1 MKKTLYLITISF
13 LTNFLYSCES
23 RTENQKL
30 FEEEVLSYFKDVEK
44 IEIFI
49 EESELL
55 EKIPHDSI
63 KNIASEKLNSYKEK
77 QMTYLSNKTIRAKKA
92 LDGYDKMLFFKL
104 RSKEDY
110 KFDYNEALNVQKE
123 AETDKWPG
131 KIQDNIDW
139 YNNVIETSH
148 DIYIY
153 NTKIKNTKDG
163 PARYVEFTMLISN
176 DTIVR
181 PGREL
186 ANKYL

>member
-13 LTNFLYSCES
+13 LTTFLYSCES

-30 FEEEVLSYFKDVEK
+30 FEEKVLSYFKYVER
-44 IEIFI
+44 IEIFL

-63 KNIASEKLNSYKEK
+63 KNIASEKLNSFKEK
-77 QMTYLSNKTIRAKKA
+77 RMTYLSNRTVRAKKA
-92 LDGYDKMLFFKL
+92 LDGYDKMFIKI

-110 KFDYNEALNVQKE
+110 KSDYDKALNVQKE
-123 AETDKWPG
+123 AESDKWPSN
-131 KIQDNIDW
+131 IQDNIDW

-148 DIYIY
+148 NIYIY
-153 NTKIKNTKDG
+153 NAKIKKTKDG

-181 PGREL
+181 RGRTL
-186 ANKYL
+186 ANRYL

>member
-1 MKKTLYLITISF
+1 MVI
-13 LTNFLYSCES
+13 
-23 RTENQKL
+23 
-30 FEEEVLSYFKDVEK
+30 
-44 IEIFI
+44 
-49 EESELL
+49 
-55 EKIPHDSI
+55 
-63 KNIASEKLNSYKEK
+63 
-77 QMTYLSNKTIRAKKA
+77 
-92 LDGYDKMLFFKL
+92 L

-139 YNNVIETSH
+139 HNNVIETSH

-163 PARYVEFTMLISN
+163 PATYVEFTMLISN